1 MAKLNKAEK
10 FVVYQIESGKT
21 RNQVREAIF
30 EKLGTWNFP
39 PEYENAL
46 VEFYPTSDDEPI
58 LGVDYLDNYIC
69 DLCGNCHETCF
80 CGDELLL
87 EELDN
92 EIDSI
97 EEALDGLGH
106 SAEAE
111 QAVLG
116 NKSTQHEPCVFCRET
131 PCGCAVIELPKLP
144 DPGGQSWEDMIDYMR
159 KDIASGMGYTKVQ
172 MAARELVELDGRDF
186 DEEAAL
192 HAKSK
197 GVILAREPGVVLY
210 QTDVDILSGS
220 INRIVRHDPDSDAK
234 VKALY
239 LKWTKERLM
248 CNNCRS
254 TWRHNQNSTGYCE
267 SCGSADVKLAAQM
280 R

>member
-10 FVVYQIESGKT
+10 FVVNQIESGKT

-30 EKLGTWNFP
+30 GKLGTWNFP

-46 VEFYPTSDDEPI
+46 IELDPTSDSEPI
-58 LGVDYLDNYIC
+58 LGVDYLDDFIC
-69 DLCGNCHETCF
+69 DGCGNCHELCF
-80 CGDELLL
+80 CG
-87 EELDN
+87 EEADP
-92 EIDSI
+92 I
-97 EEALDGLGH
+97 EEVLDGLGH

-111 QAVLG
+111 HAVFG

-159 KDIASGMGYTKVQ
+159 KDIANGMGYTKVQ
-172 MAARELVELDGRDF
+172 IAARELVELDGRNF

-197 GVILAREPGVVLY
+197 GIVLAREPGAVLY

-220 INRIVRHDPDSDAK
+220 INRIVRKDSVTDVK

-239 LKWTKERLM
+239 LRWTKELLM
-248 CNNCRS
+248 CGNCRS
-254 TWRHNQNSTGYCE
+254 TWRRNQDSTGYCE
-267 SCGSADVKLAAQM
+267 SCGSADVKLAAQL

>member
-10 FVVYQIESGKT
+10 FVVKQIELMKT

-46 VEFYPTSDDEPI
+46 VTFDPNYEKDNEPL
-58 LGVDYLDNYIC
+58 LGVDYLDDYIC
-69 DLCGNCHETCF
+69 DHCGNCHETCF
-80 CGDELLL
+80 CG
-87 EELDN
+87 EEADP
-92 EIDSI
+92 I

-111 QAVLG
+111 QAVFG
-116 NKSTQHEPCVFCRET
+116 NKSTQHEKCVFCRET

-144 DPGGQSWEDMIDYMR
+144 DPGGQSWENMIDYMR

-172 MAARELVELDGRDF
+172 IAAREIVENDGRDF

-197 GVILAREPGVVLY
+197 GVVLAREPGAVLY
-210 QTDVDILSGS
+210 QTDVDVLSGS
-220 INRIVRHDPDSDAK
+220 INRIVRHDPNSDAK

-239 LKWTKERLM
+239 QVWIKELLM

-267 SCGSADVKLAAQM
+267 SCGSADVKLAAQL